1 MLAEIFIL
9 KLEAAVRVVKEAAPT
24 TSTSRFVPVTMPSQE
39 PERLADSCPR
49 GQARLGQD
57 GKGADNIGRWAQIM
71 TAALGRRRADSAV
84 RSSQRLCCD
93 YWFE

>member
-49 GQARLGQD
+49 GQARWVKM
-57 GKGADNIGRWAQIM
+57 GKAQI
-71 TAALGRRRADSAV
+71 TLGDGHR
-84 RSSQRLCCD
+84 
-93 YWFE
+93 